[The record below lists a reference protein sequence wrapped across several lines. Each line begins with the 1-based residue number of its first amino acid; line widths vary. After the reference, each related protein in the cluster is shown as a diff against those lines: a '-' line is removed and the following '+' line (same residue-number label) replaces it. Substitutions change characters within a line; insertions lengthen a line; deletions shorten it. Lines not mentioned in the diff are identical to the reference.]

1 MAPVNMIRAICIEKG
16 SSSQNPSPHASMQR
30 MKEARPT
37 VIPSTRTISVRSQA
51 MVKVPGTQRCVHSVS
66 RVAARENAAW
76 IGMRAARYQMG
87 SGRATRPPAAAARSR
102 RVQREGS
109 GRRMRGMNAE
119 GAVIGSGRAGLPGIP
134 AYLTSVFELGRRSLK
149 PALPALAFLYFYRL
163 GMGAYMALS
172 DYSFP
177 QGKDALGAFGPQLAI
192 IASFLPLLVLIY
204 TPFLPLQD
212 SLLRGQAMS
221 FLAAIRRVLEES
233 VDFMLSGIVQALVLF
248 VPFVVIGGVA
258 GVLLPAGGGET
269 NSPRMIFLALT
280 MLAILGWTVLAT
292 FFMMFAT
299 PAVVLEGEGPV
310 QSLRTSAHLAS
321 RNLGGILGR
330 LLAFAFL
337 MTFAYVVATIPASI
351 LGAVERTAEV
361 TSAPIKIASVIW
373 TSAVDTLFFPF
384 WIAALMVLYRS
395 LRPAAEIRSQ
405 APVEL
410 GEEYRPASAVRA
422 PFE

>member
-1 MAPVNMIRAICIEKG
+1 
-16 SSSQNPSPHASMQR
+16 
-30 MKEARPT
+30 
-37 VIPSTRTISVRSQA
+37 
-51 MVKVPGTQRCVHSVS
+51 
-66 RVAARENAAW
+66 
-76 IGMRAARYQMG
+76 
-87 SGRATRPPAAAARSR
+87 
-102 RVQREGS
+102 
-109 GRRMRGMNAE
+109 MRGMNAE

-410 GEEYRPASAVRA
+410 GEEYRPANAVRA

>member
-1 MAPVNMIRAICIEKG
+1 MEDGVAVLTLN
-16 SSSQNPSPHASMQR
+16 
-30 MKEARPT
+30 RPER
-37 VIPSTRTISVRSQA
+37 RTA
-51 MVKVPGTQRCVHSVS
+51 M
-66 RVAARENAAW
+66 
-76 IGMRAARYQMG
+76 
-87 SGRATRPPAAAARSR
+87 SGPM
-102 RVQREGS
+102 VE
-109 GRRMRGMNAE
+109 
-119 GAVIGSGRAGLPGIP
+119 
-134 AYLTSVFELGRRSLK
+134 
-149 PALPALAFLYFYRL
+149 ALARTL
-163 GMGAYMALS
+163 AALEI
-172 DYSFP
+172 DDEV
-177 QGKDALGAFGPQLAI
+177 GCIVLTGTGGAFC
-192 IASFLPLLVLIY
+192 
-204 TPFLPLQD
+204 
-212 SLLRGQAMS
+212 
-221 FLAAIRRVLEES
+221 
-233 VDFMLSGIVQALVLF
+233 
-248 VPFVVIGGVA
+248 
-258 GVLLPAGGGET
+258 AGGDVKGMAGE
-269 NSPRMIFLALT
+269 
-280 MLAILGWTVLAT
+280 GVY
-292 FFMMFAT
+292 
-299 PAVVLEGEGPV
+299 VVLEGEGPV